1 MLRHLRFLLRHQRA
15 ITKRPYSTSTAIA
28 EQSTRDDFNLN
39 ERTRE
44 RGQRLFYHD
53 TVRSNTRYNSS
64 KIVIQPTIR
73 HLIVRL
79 RGGDNSQLI
88 TLGSSL
94 KDGLRPQDV
103 LEPIV
108 FHIMLTLEDLKSS
121 TTYSAQM
128 KEQLQQMQQTID
140 SRFIN
145 AKEASS
151 LEREVD
157 VEMFLRD
164 AGAPVL
170 PRDNELVDS
179 LRQCLISFLAISKSL
194 SLQRY
199 PSKQRKRLLQ
209 EGMVKPK
216 YTVKDDLVPWILSLS
231 ATSVSKS
238 CEVITNVSNIPAFV
252 TSNILL
258 RSPTSSNEFY
268 LQLDIWT
275 TFQSEIMKSY
285 FKKPSYLV
293 DIIENLLFFGV
304 LYDAS
309 KTPDIFTT
317 TLEFMSTNEADQ
329 INFKFLSPKLINL
342 WIWRVV
348 FNYFRSV
355 LHSHHRDS
363 SQIIKTQEI
372 LVSLLSH
379 KKIVGEDTNPHIHLN
394 LEGHMGIVLAI
405 RYISAKKAENL
416 FNIADVKFL
425 RNHNLHSISK
435 QESSPYLCTKIVLL
449 ATAEELV
456 HNFNTAIL
464 EYPHKSFLWLALI
477 KKLIEFDLL
486 TTTRSMKILNQ
497 LVEQTDR
504 IIITKDIIQHL
515 LIPIQTLD
523 DINMIITNLLHERK
537 PSVSPLFGSL
547 SNYIFPKYL
556 SILYKNPDT
565 TSPVNFLDVWPRNE
579 TVPVPVGQLTNVEVA
594 RYMYEHCT
602 QRKTSNIV
610 GIMLN
615 GEAKCQPDKVYDLY
629 KQAFG
634 HKTMPDES
642 SLVALLTASMRTTNS
657 KEKSSYLM
665 WGELYAPQVS
675 IGEFKKHVAR
685 DTSPVSDLDSA
696 NIYPSAKLW
705 QLYIIVLDKY
715 DYTAELA
722 DIIHWWESLHYK
734 PNAKTLLM
742 LLASL
747 PEQFGERY
755 IQHNEK
761 VNQDHQA
768 VSPTKTANV
777 NNWPWPTLSELR
789 DYREHK
795 RLFQFT

>member
-1 MLRHLRFLLRHQRA
+1 MLRHIRFLLRHQRA
-15 ITKRPYSTSTAIA
+15 IPRRPYGTSTVIA
-28 EQSTRDDFNLN
+28 EESTRDDFNLN

-53 TVRSNTRYNSS
+53 TIRSNTRYNSS

-79 RGGDNSQLI
+79 RGGDRSEPIIL
-88 TLGSSL
+88 SSGL
-94 KDGLRPQDV
+94 KDGVRPQDV

-108 FHIMLTLEDLKSS
+108 FHIMLILEDLKTG
-121 TTYSAQM
+121 TTYAALM
-128 KEQLQQMQQTID
+128 REQLQQMEQTID
-140 SRFIN
+140 SRFNN
-145 AKEASS
+145 AGDASS
-151 LEREVD
+151 LEKEVD
-157 VEMFLRD
+157 VETFLRH
-164 AGAPVL
+164 ARAPVP
-170 PRDNELVDS
+170 PRDDELVVS
-179 LRQCLISFLAISKSL
+179 LQQCLIRFLAISKSL
-194 SLQRY
+194 SLQKY

-209 EGMVKPK
+209 EGIIMPK
-216 YTVKDDLVPWILSLS
+216 YTVKDDLLPWILSLS
-231 ATSVSKS
+231 ATSISKS

-258 RSPTSSNEFY
+258 RSPTSANELY

-275 TFQSEIMKSY
+275 TFQSEILRAY

-309 KTPDIFTT
+309 KTPDIFTA
-317 TLEFMSTNEADQ
+317 TLGFMSTKEADQ

-342 WIWRVV
+342 WIWKVV

-355 LHSHHRDS
+355 QHSHHRDS
-363 SQIIKTQEI
+363 SKIIKTQEI
-372 LVSLLSH
+372 LVSFLSH
-379 KKIVGEDTNPHIHLN
+379 KKIVGADTNPHTHLN

-405 RYISAKKAENL
+405 KYISVKKAEKL

-425 RNHNLHSISK
+425 RNQNLHSISK
-435 QESSPYLCTKIVLL
+435 QESSPYLCTKIMLL
-449 ATAEELV
+449 KTPEELV

-464 EYPHKSFLWLALI
+464 EYPNKSFLWLALI

-486 TTTRSMKILNQ
+486 TTTRSLKILNQ

-504 IIITKDIIQHL
+504 IIITKDIVQHL
-515 LIPIQTLD
+515 LIPIQSLE
-523 DINMIITNLLHERK
+523 DINLIITNLLHERN
-537 PSVSPLFGSL
+537 PSESPLFSSL

-565 TSPVNFLDVWPRNE
+565 ISPVSYLDVWPRNE
-579 TVPVPVGQLTNVEVA
+579 AVSVPVGPLSNIEVA
-594 RYMYEHCT
+594 RYMFKHCS
-602 QRKTSNIV
+602 QRKTSNVV

-615 GEAKCQPDKVYDLY
+615 GEARYQPDHVYSLY
-629 KQAFG
+629 KQSFDQR
-634 HKTMPDES
+634 TMPDES
-642 SLVALLTASMRTTNS
+642 SLVALLTASMKTTNPRD
-657 KEKSSYLM
+657 KSSCLM
-665 WGELYAPQVS
+665 WGDLYAPQVS

-685 DTSPVSDLDSA
+685 DSGPLSDLDSA

-705 QLYIIVLDKY
+705 QAYINVLAKY

-722 DIIHWWESLHYK
+722 DIIHWWELLHYK
-734 PNAKTLLM
+734 PNGKTLLM

-761 VNQDHQA
+761 VNQDHRA

-777 NNWPWPTLSELR
+777 NDWPWPTLGELR
-789 DYREHK
+789 DYRKHK